1 MRLLLGILSWSWIV
15 LGVWWFFRPAG
26 IRRRF
31 ERKYRRYARW
41 TLLVIFFVVAGVVFS
56 TGRSIGGFTGT
67 VLIVVA
73 VIALLKGLLF
83 ARGKVS
89 DAVLDWWGN
98 QPAVRPLVRSRRAG
112 ILAPIPARRAGNPFP
127 WNAGDDRTQDRNP
140 VWIGDEIGILSQ
152 HG

>member
-1 MRLLLGILSWSWIV
+1 MMGLLLNILSWTWIL

-31 ERKYRRYARW
+31 EKKYRRYARW
-41 TLLVIFFVVAGVVFS
+41 ALVVVFFAVAGVVFS
-56 TGRSIGGFTGT
+56 AGRSIGGFTGK

-73 VIALLKGLLF
+73 VIALIKGLLF

-98 QPAVRPLVRSRRAG
+98 QPAVRPLVRESL
-112 ILAPIPARRAGNPFP
+112 LAPTFVGIPSHGTPETIERR
-127 WNAGDDRTQDRNP
+127 
-140 VWIGDEIGILSQ
+140 IGILS
-152 HG
+152 GLGTR

>member
-31 ERKYRRYARW
+31 EKKYRRYARW

-56 TGRSIGGFTGT
+56 AGRSIGGFTGT

-73 VIALLKGLLF
+73 VIALIKGLLF
-83 ARGKVS
+83 TRGKVS

-98 QPAVRPLVRSRRAG
+98 QPTSTYRLAAAGLVALG
-112 ILAPIPARRAGNPFP
+112 CL
-127 WNAGDDRTQDRNP
+127 TQ
-140 VWIGDEIGILSQ
+140 WIMRVSAN
-152 HG
+152 